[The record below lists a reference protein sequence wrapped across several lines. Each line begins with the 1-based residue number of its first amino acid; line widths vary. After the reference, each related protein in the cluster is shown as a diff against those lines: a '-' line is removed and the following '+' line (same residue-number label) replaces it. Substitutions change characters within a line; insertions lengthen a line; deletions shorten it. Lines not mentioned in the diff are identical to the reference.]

1 MMTQKM
7 FQDLIAHTCL
17 DTLEELRLEK
27 DLAGDSQ
34 IKALML
40 SAKESWQKEAVFLVM
55 QKLREKISS
64 MNVPPNMQ
72 ATKPL
77 GSHLAEIR

>member
-1 MMTQKM
+1 MITQKM
-7 FQDLIAHTCL
+7 LHDMIAHTCL

-40 SAKESWQKEAVFLVM
+40 SAKERWQADAVFM
-55 QKLREKISS
+55 MMHKLREKISS
-64 MNVPPNMQ
+64 VGVPPNTSTTKLLG
-72 ATKPL
+72 AT
-77 GSHLAEIR
+77 LAETR